1 MAFTNSQ
8 KVKLCK
14 ILGINAIQLDVQLAA
29 YALSITAEMEA
40 DVIAEIARWEAG
52 AGKRVWFEA
61 TESNEGFN
69 MSGDITGGDPKFN
82 IETLLFFEH
91 SSASGTEFE
100 LVRG

>member
-52 AGKRVWFEA
+52 AGKRVWFTP

-69 MSGDITGGDPKFN
+69 MNSDIKGGDPKYN

-91 SSASGTEFE
+91 SSAGGTEFE